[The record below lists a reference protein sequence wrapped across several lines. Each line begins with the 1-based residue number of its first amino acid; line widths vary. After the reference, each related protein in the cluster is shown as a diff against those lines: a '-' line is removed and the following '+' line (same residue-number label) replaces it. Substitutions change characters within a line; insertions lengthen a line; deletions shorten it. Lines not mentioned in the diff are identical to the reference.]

1 LSFVIAVALSQHQSC
16 LSSLFSFVIAVA
28 MAETIFNIKFGS
40 AALSSAFSS
49 RLQATR
55 WCRKWLTTLDPGL
68 QQTIGFRTVCLERHG
83 WGLKLRLDYI
93 QGSALDDVV
102 AALEQLVGSGGEV
115 VMMSR
120 EEVEFDLL
128 KSETY
133 KEKQTQ
139 RVGAVGNFERV
150 GAVVAQL
157 GKFMG
162 EPPNGKPTKKQ
173 KRAALS
179 GLELL
184 NRSHRIGSAGLRE
197 AHSDEEGNEEGKE
210 E

>member
-1 LSFVIAVALSQHQSC
+1 MIAVA
-16 LSSLFSFVIAVA
+16 V
-28 MAETIFNIKFGS
+28 AETIFNIKFGS

-49 RLQATR
+49 RLQANR
-55 WCRKWLTTLDPGL
+55 WCRKWLATLDPGL
-68 QQTIGFRTVCLERHG
+68 QQTIGFRTVCLERRG
-83 WGLKLRLDYI
+83 CGLKLRLDLI
-93 QGSALDDVV
+93 EGSALDDVV

-120 EEVEFDLL
+120 EEVAFELL
-128 KSETY
+128 QSETY
-133 KEKQTQ
+133 KEKQTR

-157 GKFMG
+157 GQFIG
-162 EPPNGKPTKKQ
+162 DNANGNPTKKQ
-173 KRAALS
+173 KRASMA

-197 AHSDEEGNEEGKE
+197 ARSDEEGNEEGNE

>member
-1 LSFVIAVALSQHQSC
+1 
-16 LSSLFSFVIAVA
+16 

-49 RLQATR
+49 RLQANR
-55 WCRKWLTTLDPGL
+55 WCRKWLATLDPGL
-68 QQTIGFRTVCLERHG
+68 QQTIGFRTVCLERRG
-83 WGLKLRLDYI
+83 WGLKLRLDLI
-93 QGSALDDVV
+93 EGRAVDTVV
-102 AALEQLVGSGGEV
+102 TALEQLVGSGGEV

-120 EEVEFDLL
+120 EEVAFELVQN
-128 KSETY
+128 ETY
-133 KEKQTQ
+133 KEKQTR

-150 GAVVAQL
+150 NNVVAQL
-157 GKFMG
+157 GQFMG
-162 EPPNGKPTKKQ
+162 DTANGKPTKKQ
-173 KRAALS
+173 KRASMA

-197 AHSDEEGNEEGKE
+197 ARSDDEGNEECNE